1 MRLSRKQFSPFFFLI
16 FLFQNTNWQH
26 FSLRSPS
33 GAVGVPAVLQRHCRL
48 PGIRHLHLHHLRI
61 PRPCGHMAQVLF
73 FPPIYLNPS
82 LPPTAL
88 SSALA
93 VWLGKILK
101 SGKLLKPGEGFASKS
116 QNIRQLMRDGISF
129 HRVFGTQ
136 LRGFGPKSG
145 SKSREEPMAPALCGG
160 SQMGFKILKKIF

>member
-1 MRLSRKQFSPFFFLI
+1 MRLSRKQFSPFFSGFFFSRKLTGSAFLSAVPPV
-16 FLFQNTNWQH
+16 LSVFQQSFNATADYQESVT
-26 FSLRSPS
+26 FTCITSGSPDP
-33 GAVGVPAVLQRHCRL
+33 VVTWHRY
-48 PGIRHLHLHHLRI
+48 
-61 PRPCGHMAQVLF
+61 LF

-82 LPPTAL
+82 PPPTAL

-101 SGKLLKPGEGFASKS
+101 SGKLLKQGEGFASKS

-129 HRVFGTQ
+129 HRVFVTQ

-145 SKSREEPMAPALCGG
+145 SKSREELMAPALCGC
-160 SQMGFKILKKIF
+160 SQMGFKMLKKIC